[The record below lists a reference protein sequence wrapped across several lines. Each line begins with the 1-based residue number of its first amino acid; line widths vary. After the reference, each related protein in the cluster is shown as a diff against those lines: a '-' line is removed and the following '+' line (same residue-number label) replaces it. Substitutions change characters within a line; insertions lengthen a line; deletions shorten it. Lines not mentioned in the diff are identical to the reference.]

1 MKKFIKKFEEK
12 IVGTLGC
19 FDRLLFKGHLPISSA
34 GGMANFLRNRG
45 VLFKDFRKY
54 VQAPAQELKE
64 YARNW
69 AEQSARPYLYI
80 NNKRVR
86 KEDLARKIAR
96 EDGISEGLVCV
107 LAITEGC
114 LSFRL
119 KGHRNGPRLENARRK
134 CLCLYFYLMHPQL
147 GLIHVRIQTWFP
159 FTIQV
164 SVNGHH
170 WLAKRMAD
178 EKIDFIQDR
187 NSFTFI
193 NDMEKAQNLSDQF
206 VKLPWVEI
214 LNDLAIQCN
223 PLLAGLLHG
232 MRYYWV
238 CDQAEYATDVLF
250 NNPEHLNLLYEKL
263 LEHAIVRL
271 GARVRHWVKRNWIN
285 MYNKAG
291 VLLRIE
297 TVINYPYDFK
307 VYRSGIRKGEQISG
321 WFPLSKNVTYLY
333 RYEQIARTANGRY
346 LGALSVQDD
355 PFPAKKDLQ
364 ELVEPVTNG
373 SRRVAGFNPA
383 REQDQKLFEEIMR
396 AEYIE
401 N

>member
-164 SVNGHH
+164 CVNGHH

-223 PLLAGLLHG
+223 
-232 MRYYWV
+232 
-238 CDQAEYATDVLF
+238 
-250 NNPEHLNLLYEKL
+250 
-263 LEHAIVRL
+263 
-271 GARVRHWVKRNWIN
+271 
-285 MYNKAG
+285 
-291 VLLRIE
+291 
-297 TVINYPYDFK
+297 
-307 VYRSGIRKGEQISG
+307 SS
-321 WFPLSKNVTYLY
+321 
-333 RYEQIARTANGRY
+333 
-346 LGALSVQDD
+346 
-355 PFPAKKDLQ
+355 
-364 ELVEPVTNG
+364 
-373 SRRVAGFNPA
+373 
-383 REQDQKLFEEIMR
+383 
-396 AEYIE
+396 
-401 N
+401 